1 MVHDKFADSRVVDVF
16 GEGLFVGE
24 ELELVLGEGVGG
36 DGSEVFGGLLEEF
49 VAFEG
54 AVEEHA
60 WDWRDECLFGMMI
73 GFLFLK

>member
-36 DGSEVFGGLLEEF
+36 GDASEVFRSLMEEF
-49 VAFEG
+49 VTFES
-54 AVEEHA
+54 AVEDHG
-60 WDWRDECLFGMMI
+60 FG
-73 GFLFLK
+73 LE

>member
-1 MVHDKFADSRVVDVF
+1 MVHDKFTDSRVVDVF

-36 DGSEVFGGLLEEF
+36 GDGGEVVGGLVEEF

-54 AVEEHA
+54 AVEEH
-60 WDWRDECLFGMMI
+60 WFG
-73 GFLFLK
+73 LER

>member
-1 MVHDKFADSRVVDVF
+1 MMVHDKFADSRVVDVF

-24 ELELVLGEGVGG
+24 DLELVLGEGVGG
-36 DGSEVFGGLLEEF
+36 DGGEGFGGLVEEF

-60 WDWRDECLFGMMI
+60 WGWRVSV
-73 GFLFLK
+73 